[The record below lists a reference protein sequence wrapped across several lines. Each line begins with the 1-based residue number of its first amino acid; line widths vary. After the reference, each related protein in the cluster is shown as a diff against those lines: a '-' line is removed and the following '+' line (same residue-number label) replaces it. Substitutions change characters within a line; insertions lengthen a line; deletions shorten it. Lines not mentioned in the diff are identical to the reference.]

1 MIFQKYNPDQEKI
14 EEALKSLTDEE
25 RAFLRKRQGFPLFWN
40 PTDTLREIKERHGLT
55 WMELR
60 EVIYSI

>member
-1 MIFQKYNPDQEKI
+1 MIFQKYNVSKEKVA
-14 EEALKSLTDEE
+14 EVAGSLTEEE
-25 RAFLRKRQGFPLFWN
+25 RAFLRKRQGLPLFWGK
-40 PTDTLREIKERHGLT
+40 TDALREIKEKYGLT